1 MEGPRRERLSD
12 GLQAPAAWYDRPKA
26 TRHALMVQGKP
37 ALLAAQLPYL
47 DAMANTLEAILRD

>member
-1 MEGPRRERLSD
+1 
-12 GLQAPAAWYDRPKA
+12 
-26 TRHALMVQGKP
+26 MVQGKP